1 MNGQITIHQNTG
13 HYTTINIF
21 TRDKSSLDLD
31 LVTYITRSRTLT
43 KMPIAVQ
50 YTILKT
56 FTQNIFKQ
64 KQLLNSTYFLTAL
77 YLKYIKEI
85 ML

>member
-56 FTQNIFKQ
+56 FTQK